1 MGREKEALVKVAMIT
16 LSVLCAGQGFLLDR
30 VVSLQ
35 RQANRAQHEVNR
47 AFNNRM
53 LSIERD
59 WTRYGVY
66 EPCCRG
72 VSSERDI

>member
-1 MGREKEALVKVAMIT
+1 MKVAMIT
-16 LSVLCAGQGFLLDR
+16 LSILCVGQSFMLGR
-30 VVSLQ
+30 AMTLQ
-35 RQANRAQHEVNR
+35 TQANHAQHEVNR
-47 AFNNRM
+47 AFNSRM